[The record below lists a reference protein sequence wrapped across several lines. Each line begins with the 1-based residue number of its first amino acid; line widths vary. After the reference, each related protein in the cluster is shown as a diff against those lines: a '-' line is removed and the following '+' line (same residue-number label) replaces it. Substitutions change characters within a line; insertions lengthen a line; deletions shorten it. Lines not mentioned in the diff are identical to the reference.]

1 MRNTLITLFVI
12 QVLLIIAKL
21 AGWSLGWFFIL
32 FPIILLL
39 ACFLIVII
47 TLIIANIVV
56 KDDYN
61 RDDYE

>member
-21 AGWSLGWFFIL
+21 SGWDLSWFFIL

-39 ACFLIVII
+39 ACFVIVFVVF
-47 TLIIANIVV
+47 IIASIVV
-56 KDDYN
+56 KEDYN